1 MARALRS
8 RARRRPRTERSAA
21 PTAGTWHCLSKSV
34 AETDRLGRRIGRSLQ
49 GGELVALYG
58 ELGSGKTALVR
69 GMAAGL
75 GAPPQAVSSP
85 TFVLI
90 HEYHGRVRLAHAD
103 LYRLDSA
110 TELQHIGLSDYD
122 DGRTV
127 TAIEWAE
134 KAGHDLPA
142 DRLEIHLQHRSPS
155 VREITLVPRGAR
167 ARRLLARLR
176 RRSPR
181 DTRLSAKPRETT
193 GLAARL
199 RAGPLSSRTAG
210 QRRRIQ

>member
-1 MARALRS
+1 MAVQRS
-8 RARRRPRTERSAA
+8 ARPRTRRRLQTDRSASA
-21 PTAGTWHCLSKSV
+21 SDTWHCLSKSV
-34 AETDRLGRRIGRSLQ
+34 AETDRLGRRIGRSVQ
-49 GGELVALYG
+49 GGEIVALYG

-75 GAPPQAVSSP
+75 GAPAQAVSSP

-110 TELQHIGLSDYD
+110 AELPHIGLSDYE

-142 DRLEIHLQHRSPS
+142 DRLEIYLRHRSPGL
-155 VREITLVPRGAR
+155 REITFVPRGAR
-167 ARRLLARLR
+167 ARRLLGRV
-176 RRSPR
+176 
-181 DTRLSAKPRETT
+181 
-193 GLAARL
+193 
-199 RAGPLSSRTAG
+199 RAGQLPSRTAG
-210 QRRRIQ
+210 RRRRTR

>member
-1 MARALRS
+1 MAHALRS
-8 RARRRPRTERSAA
+8 PARRRPRAERSAPA
-21 PTAGTWHCLSKSV
+21 AGTWHCLSKSV
-34 AETDRLGRRIGRSLQ
+34 AETDRLGRRIGRALQ
-49 GGELVALYG
+49 GGEIVALYG

-75 GAPPQAVSSP
+75 GAAPQDVSSP

-103 LYRLDSA
+103 LYRLQSYM
-110 TELQHIGLSDYD
+110 ELPHIGLSDYD

-155 VREITLVPRGAR
+155 IREITLVPRGAR
-167 ARRLLARLR
+167 ARRLLARV
-176 RRSPR
+176 
-181 DTRLSAKPRETT
+181 
-193 GLAARL
+193 
-199 RAGPLSSRTAG
+199 RAGQRSSRTAG
-210 QRRRIQ
+210 HRRRTR

>member
-1 MARALRS
+1 MARTTRMRVPRRVGLESQRS
-8 RARRRPRTERSAA
+8 LP
-21 PTAGTWHCLSKSV
+21 GTWYCLSKSV

-49 GGELVALYG
+49 GGEIVALYG

-69 GMAAGL
+69 GMATGL
-75 GAPPQAVSSP
+75 GAAPQDVSSP

-110 TELQHIGLSDYD
+110 TELPHIGLSDYD

-142 DRLEIHLQHRSPS
+142 DRLEIHLRHRSPS
-155 VREITLVPRGAR
+155 AREITFVPRGVS
-167 ARRLLARLR
+167 ARRLL
-176 RRSPR
+176 
-181 DTRLSAKPRETT
+181 TRV
-193 GLAARL
+193 
-199 RAGPLSSRTAG
+199 RAGQLSSRTAG
-210 QRRRIQ
+210 RRRRIR

>member
-1 MARALRS
+1 V
-8 RARRRPRTERSAA
+8 
-21 PTAGTWHCLSKSV
+21 WHCLSKSV

-49 GGELVALYG
+49 GGEIVALYG

-75 GAPPQAVSSP
+75 GASPQAVSSP

-90 HEYHGRVRLAHAD
+90 HEYHGRMRLAHAD

-110 TELQHIGLSDYD
+110 AELPHIGLSDYD

-127 TAIEWAE
+127 TVIEWAD
-134 KAGHDLPA
+134 KAGNELPA
-142 DRLEIHLQHRSPS
+142 DRLEIHLQHRSPN
-155 VREITLVPRGAR
+155 VREIAFTSRGAQ

-181 DTRLSAKPRETT
+181 GARLSAKPRETT
-193 GLAARL
+193 GLAARV
-199 RAGPLSSRTAG
+199 RAPRRSGRTAG
-210 QRRRIQ
+210 HRRRIR